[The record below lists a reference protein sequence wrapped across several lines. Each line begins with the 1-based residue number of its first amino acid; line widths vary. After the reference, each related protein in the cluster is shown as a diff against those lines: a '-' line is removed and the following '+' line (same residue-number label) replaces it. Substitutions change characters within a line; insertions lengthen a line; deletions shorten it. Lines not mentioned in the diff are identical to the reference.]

1 MLENQSTGKA
11 NKDYQK
17 ASLFLK
23 GVDSDWNS
31 LVTRVGKCNIKISSD
46 LLPWQSMIKSI
57 IFQQLSPAAASS
69 IYKQFLFFF
78 GNKFPNSYL
87 LLNSDH
93 MEIKACGLSLN
104 KLNTIIKISE
114 MAHTGYF
121 PNREELQRMTEEE
134 ITNKLI
140 NIKGV
145 GEWTIKML
153 MIYNLGFMNIMPSSD
168 LAVKNNY
175 QKLKKTKKPLT
186 TKELSLTAED
196 WHPYKSIAAW
206 YLWQL

>member
-1 MLENQSTGKA
+1 
-11 NKDYQK
+11 
-17 ASLFLK
+17 
-23 GVDSDWNS
+23 
-31 LVTRVGKCNIKISSD
+31 
-46 LLPWQSMIKSI
+46 
-57 IFQQLSPAAASS
+57 
-69 IYKQFLFFF
+69 
-78 GNKFPNSYL
+78 
-87 LLNSDH
+87 
-93 MEIKACGLSLN
+93 
-104 KLNTIIKISE
+104 

-134 ITNKLI
+134 IINKLI

-153 MIYNLGFMNIMPSSD
+153 MIFNLGFMNIMPSSD
-168 LAVKNNY
+168 LAIKNNY

-186 TKELSLTAED
+186 AKELSLIAED

>member
-31 LVTRVGKCNIKISSD
+31 LVSRVGKCNIKISSD

-104 KLNTIIKISE
+104 KLNTIIEISE

-134 ITNKLI
+134 IINKLI

-186 TKELSLTAED
+186 AKELSLIAED

>member
-23 GVDSDWNS
+23 GVDSDWDS

-78 GNKFPNSYL
+78 GNKFPNADL
-87 LLNSDH
+87 LLNSNH
-93 MEIKACGLSLN
+93 MEIKTCGLSLN

-114 MAHTGYF
+114 MSCTGDF
-121 PNREELQRMTEEE
+121 PSWEELQKMTEEE
-134 ITNKLI
+134 IINRLI
-140 NIKGV
+140 IIKGV

-153 MIYNLGFMNIMPSSD
+153 MIFNLGFINIMPSTD
-168 LAVKNNY
+168 LAIKNNY
-175 QKLKKTKKPLT
+175 QKLKKLKKPLT
-186 TKELSLTAED
+186 AQKLSLIAED
-196 WHPYKSIAAW
+196 WHPYKSVASW
-206 YLWQL
+206 YLWRL

>member
-31 LVTRVGKCNIKISSD
+31 LVSRVGKCNIKISSD

-134 ITNKLI
+134 IINKLI
-140 NIKGV
+140 SIKGV

-153 MIYNLGFMNIMPSSD
+153 MIFNLGFMNIMPSSD
-168 LAVKNNY
+168 LAIKNNY

-186 TKELSLTAED
+186 AKELSLIAED

>member
-23 GVDSDWNS
+23 AVDSDWNS

-46 LLPWQSMIKSI
+46 LLPWQSMIKTI
-57 IFQQLSPAAASS
+57 IFQQLSPAAAGS
-69 IYKQFLFFF
+69 IYKKFLFFF

-104 KLNTIIKISE
+104 KLNTIIEISE

-134 ITNKLI
+134 IINNLI